1 MRRRFR
7 RDVVRSL
14 TLLTAASLIL
24 LPTLMV
30 SAQEQPVQIWQ
41 TTWGDTGYD
50 VGSGVAVDDDI
61 YVVGT
66 LDYFGTRA
74 GDAFL
79 AKYDQWRTQLWNATW
94 GGPDSDVGL
103 GVAVGS
109 DLYVVGTTGSFGAGS
124 SDAFLVK
131 YDREGNQIWNVTW
144 GGDGEDW
151 GYGVAVR
158 GDVVYV
164 TGETASFGAGS
175 GDVFLAAYAGGETPT
190 LLWNVTWGGTDGD
203 VGYGVAVSGDVI
215 YITGFTASF
224 GAGGNDVFLAAY
236 AGGETP
242 TLLWNVT
249 WGGDGE
255 DWGYGVAVGSDLYV
269 VGTTGSFG
277 AGYMDAFVVRYGF
290 VPVGGTVLSISPV
303 ESLLYVAITLSSVA
317 LLAMA
322 KIRRRIRS
330 AFSATSRS

>member
-14 TLLTAASLIL
+14 TLLTAASLLL

-79 AKYDQWRTQLWNATW
+79 AKYDKWRTQLWNATW

-124 SDAFLVK
+124 SDAFLAK
-131 YDREGNQIWNVTW
+131 YDREGTQIWNVTW

-175 GDVFLAAYAGGETPT
+175 GDA
-190 LLWNVTWGGTDGD
+190 
-203 VGYGVAVSGDVI
+203 
-215 YITGFTASF
+215 
-224 GAGGNDVFLAAY
+224 FLAAY